1 MTILN
6 FGSCCIDNVYSVPH
20 FARPGETLPC
30 SSYEVHPGGKGLNQ
44 SIAIAASGV
53 EVHHAG
59 KVGNDG
65 QWLIDLLKKR
75 GVVTDELRVDEGP
88 SGHANIQVTPDGENS
103 IVLHGGSN
111 QKITHDDV
119 DTALRNDNYE
129 FLLIQNEISSLDYLI
144 EQAAARGM
152 KIFFNAAP
160 MTESVKS
167 LPFELIDLLIIN
179 EVEGEAL
186 TGESEPDSILTKILG
201 RFPKLNVVLTLGQ
214 DGARYA
220 DSEGSLSQ
228 SAIKVN
234 AVDTTGAG
242 DTFTGFFVAQY
253 ALGRPMTEVLE
264 LACRAAAL
272 SVTREGAASSIP
284 TADEVAAKL

>member
-30 SSYEVHPGGKGLNQ
+30 LSYEVHPGGKGLNQ

-53 EVHHAG
+53 EVHQAG

-119 DTALRNDNYE
+119 DAVLTNGNHE

-179 EVEGEAL
+179 EVEGAAL
-186 TGESEPDSILTKILG
+186 TGESEPDSILTTILG
-201 RFPKLNVVLTLGQ
+201 TVSYTHLTLPTN
-214 DGARYA
+214 R
-220 DSEGSLSQ
+220 
-228 SAIKVN
+228 
-234 AVDTTGAG
+234 
-242 DTFTGFFVAQY
+242 
-253 ALGRPMTEVLE
+253 EV
-264 LACRAAAL
+264 
-272 SVTREGAASSIP
+272 
-284 TADEVAAKL
+284 

>member
-1 MTILN
+1 
-6 FGSCCIDNVYSVPH
+6 
-20 FARPGETLPC
+20 
-30 SSYEVHPGGKGLNQ
+30 
-44 SIAIAASGV
+44 
-53 EVHHAG
+53 
-59 KVGNDG
+59 
-65 QWLIDLLKKR
+65 
-75 GVVTDELRVDEGP
+75 
-88 SGHANIQVTPDGENS
+88 
-103 IVLHGGSN
+103 
-111 QKITHDDV
+111 
-119 DTALRNDNYE
+119 
-129 FLLIQNEISSLDYLI
+129 
-144 EQAAARGM
+144 M

-167 LPFELIDLLIIN
+167 LPFELIDMLIIN
-179 EVEGEAL
+179 EVEGAEL

-220 DSEGSLSQ
+220 DSEGFLSQ

>member
-30 SSYEVHPGGKGLNQ
+30 LSYEVHPGGKGLNQ

-220 DSEGSLSQ
+220 DSEGFLSQ
-228 SAIKVN
+228 SAIKVFRSK
-234 AVDTTGAG
+234 TR
-242 DTFTGFFVAQY
+242 
-253 ALGRPMTEVLE
+253 GRPSSPITFIL
-264 LACRAAAL
+264 
-272 SVTREGAASSIP
+272 TR
-284 TADEVAAKL
+284 